1 MSEPRLGPDALG
13 RIAEHA
19 DASGLLKL
27 GVVRLDHPGF
37 ESARA
42 AIDRFVAAGFH
53 GEMGYMERTLEVR
66 KDPTQMLP
74 GARSAFVVAVP
85 YRGEPDTGVARYAHS
100 ADYHTVMHSRLE
112 AVVGALKAEVPQA
125 EALVCVDTKP
135 LLERT
140 AAALAGLGFIGKH
153 GCVIVPGLGSYVLLG
168 AVLTD
173 ALWTGHDEVQD
184 LRRARWDACGACTR
198 CLDACPTQAFD
209 APGVLDPR
217 RCISYLTLEHR
228 GAIDDTLAEG
238 MGGWVAG
245 CDVCQE
251 VCPYNASGKR
261 ESRVRD
267 EVWLPNV
274 VGGPRPA
281 DPVALAQL
289 GSSRHRAFVRDTA
302 LRRIPRRSLRRNA
315 LIALGNRAG
324 KLSEEEDAAVCL
336 GEADTDSQ
344 VQAAAGRARRRRR

>member
-1 MSEPRLGPDALG
+1 MNEPRLGSDGLG
-13 RIAEHA
+13 RIAKRA
-19 DASGLLKL
+19 DESGLLKL

-37 ESARA
+37 EPA
-42 AIDRFVAAGFH
+42 AAALDRFVEAGFH
-53 GEMGYMERTLEVR
+53 GEMGFMERTLEVR
-66 KDPTQMLP
+66 KDPAQMLP
-74 GARSAFVVAVP
+74 GARSVLVAAVP
-85 YRGEPDTGVARYAHS
+85 YRGEPGTGVARYAHA
-100 ADYHTVMHSRLE
+100 ADYHTVMYSRLE
-112 AVVGALKAEVPQA
+112 SVVAGLKHEVPQA
-125 EALVCVDTKP
+125 EALICVDTKP
-135 LLERT
+135 LQERT

-173 ALWTGHDEVQD
+173 AVWTGEDHVQE

-217 RCISYLTLEHR
+217 RCISYLTIEHR
-228 GAIDDTLAEG
+228 GPIDDALADG

-251 VCPYNASGKR
+251 VCPYNSSDKR

-267 EVWLPNV
+267 EVWLPHV
-274 VGGPRPA
+274 AGGPRPA

-302 LRRIPRRSLRRNA
+302 LRRIPRRALRRNA
-315 LIALGNRAG
+315 LIALGNRSGA
-324 KLSEEEDAAVCL
+324 LSAEEDAAV
-336 GEADTDSQ
+336 GVAEADTDPQ
-344 VQAAAGRARRRRR
+344 VQAAAQRVRRRRR

>member
-1 MSEPRLGPDALG
+1 MSQPRLGPAALG
-13 RIAEHA
+13 RIAERA
-19 DASGLLKL
+19 NESGLLKL

-37 ESARA
+37 EPARA
-42 AIDRFVAAGFH
+42 ALDDYVAAGFH
-53 GEMGYMERTLEVR
+53 GEMGFMERTLAVR
-66 KDPTQMLP
+66 KDPAQMLP
-74 GARSAFVVAVP
+74 GARTALVAVVP
-85 YRGEPDTGVARYAHS
+85 YRGEPDTGVARYARS

-112 AVVGALKAEVPQA
+112 AVIAALKLELPEA

-173 ALWTGHDEVQD
+173 AAWTEEDAVTD

-217 RCISYLTLEHR
+217 RCISYLTIEHR
-228 GAIDDTLAEG
+228 GPIDDALADG

-251 VCPYNASGKR
+251 VCPYNASEKR
-261 ESRVRD
+261 ESRVPD
-267 EVWLPNV
+267 AVWLPDV

-281 DPVALAQL
+281 DPIALAQL

-302 LRRIPRRSLRRNA
+302 LRRIPRRALRRNA

-324 KLSEEEDAAVCL
+324 ALSAEEDAAV
-336 GEADTDSQ
+336 GVAEADADPQ
-344 VQAAAGRARRRRR
+344 VQAAAQRVRRRRS